1 MKYIRTKDGQ
11 IIDLKEWQHDKY
23 NECYFNKKYRLQDN
37 VYQNLIYDD
46 EIVKQADKL
55 EELIQTGDLVEF
67 EARNYLKPVVAQI
80 KVNKVSYIENGIELS
95 VPGCMFGT
103 QNVNAWWIQLPNG
116 DFHKVAIKNSEGE
129 LKLL

>member
-1 MKYIRTKDGQ
+1 MKYIRTKDGIYEVEEDFKPLENNTVYIPHEGLNK
-11 IIDLKEWQHDKY
+11 IIA
-23 NECYFNKKYRLQDN
+23 
-37 VYQNLIYDD
+37 
-46 EIVKQADKL
+46 QADKL

-67 EARNYLKPVVAQI
+67 EARIYFNPVVAQI
-80 KVNKVSYIENGIELS
+80 KVNKVSYTENGIELS